1 MINITS
7 AEGVITIVI
16 TEGEARELQKACRH
30 YVDMHT
36 IYGDRV
42 SAPLS
47 SENLEVSKAMRP
59 LREAI
64 IKHV

>member
-30 YVDMHT
+30 YVDMANL
-36 IYGDRV
+36 YGDQV

-47 SENLEVSKAMRP
+47 GENLEVSKAMRP

>member
-30 YVDMHT
+30 YVDMAS
-36 IYGDRV
+36 IPGSRV
-42 SAPLS
+42 TNPLS
-47 SENLEVSKAMRP
+47 GENLEVSKAMRP

>member
-16 TEGEARELQKACRH
+16 TDAEARELQKACRH
-30 YVDMHT
+30 YVDMAT
-36 IYGDRV
+36 VYGEQVTRPF
-42 SAPLS
+42 SG
-47 SENLEVSKAMRP
+47 ENLEVSVAMRP